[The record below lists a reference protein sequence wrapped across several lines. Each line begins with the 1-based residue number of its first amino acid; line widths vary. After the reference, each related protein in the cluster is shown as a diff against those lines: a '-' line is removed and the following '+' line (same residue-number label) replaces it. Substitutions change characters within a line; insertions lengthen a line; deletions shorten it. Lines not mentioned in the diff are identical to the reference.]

1 MQGGGWVEVVGGG
14 AEVGSLLG
22 CGATMHRKLPKKPPK
37 LEMPVPEVDDRDKAV
52 QKEKQLAETVAAAVV
67 EGNETKLG
75 LDTAAGDP
83 HMRTQPS
90 KRKVRKG
97 IKYQDLKFLPY
108 VIGRGSFGEVKM
120 VQHEKD
126 GSLYALKEIKVGD
139 AEAAKKT
146 IKSELERLQ
155 AVFSRYTVRTY
166 EAYIGTASGTARFLL
181 EYMDYGSVGT
191 CYTHLTRM
199 GRKLSVCDVHLIA
212 KPVLSA
218 LDEFRK
224 QHIVHKDIKPANIL
238 INYKGQVKVGDFGI
252 SCFTNQNSI
261 AESITGSLVWMAPE
275 RIRSQSYSYNSDV
288 YSLGLVVRYLD
299 TGLAPD
305 RVEQAVCLPDLD
317 LSTIL
322 NQAMRDFVLQATRSD
337 PAVRPQASDLIRHPF
352 IEDAPDGAGN
362 GLSFLHL
369 LPAYAEAS
377 KRLQQRRKQQ
387 HEQRER
393 QLRERKAAAGNVKP
407 HRDQAHKDPAAHSPP
422 EPLAMPVFTVQV

>member
-1 MQGGGWVEVVGGG
+1 
-14 AEVGSLLG
+14 
-22 CGATMHRKLPKKPPK
+22 
-37 LEMPVPEVDDRDKAV
+37 MPVPEVDDRDKAV

-155 AVFSRYTVRTY
+155 AVFS
-166 EAYIGTASGTARFLL
+166 
-181 EYMDYGSVGT
+181 
-191 CYTHLTRM
+191 
-199 GRKLSVCDVHLIA
+199 
-212 KPVLSA
+212 
-218 LDEFRK
+218 
-224 QHIVHKDIKPANIL
+224 
-238 INYKGQVKVGDFGI
+238 
-252 SCFTNQNSI
+252 
-261 AESITGSLVWMAPE
+261 
-275 RIRSQSYSYNSDV
+275 
-288 YSLGLVVRYLD
+288 
-299 TGLAPD
+299 

-422 EPLAMPVFTVQV
+422 EPLAMPVFT